1 MHSIAGSVVVFR
13 LRVKAACK
21 RLGGCRCSSGK
32 VPRAHPVACAGNGV
46 GCVAGE
52 AGAGLMVGCVAV
64 FTGEQSNVGFNRAV
78 AASTGD
84 SVAVSRVVTEG
95 EEGY

>member
-1 MHSIAGSVVVFR
+1 M
-13 LRVKAACK
+13 LAAS
-21 RLGGCRCSSGK
+21 R
-32 VPRAHPVACAGNGV
+32 
-46 GCVAGE
+46 

-64 FTGEQSNVGFNRAV
+64 VTDERLVVGFNHAV

-95 EEGY
+95 EEEY